1 MSQQVADMI
10 TNQLKEESEKRI
22 DYIKNSLNNN
32 INEGESALIFT
43 GNQDIQIPENIEKF
57 IISPPELDM
66 VAQWIKNAQQEMEE
80 KIRNQYNTQQ
90 EKEKTEGSDNTD
102 SGLWTPN

>member
-1 MSQQVADMI
+1 MSQQVADTI
-10 TNQLKEESEKRI
+10 TNELKEESEKRFN
-22 DYIKNSLNNN
+22 YIKNSLINN
-32 INEGESALIFT
+32 IDEGESALIFT

-80 KIRNQYNTQQ
+80 KIRNQYNTQ
-90 EKEKTEGSDNTD
+90 EKEKKDESDKTD